1 LNIADFLIIGLYLA
15 AAISIGLHFRR
26 QSGVKSYYI
35 GRANLPAWAVG
46 ISLMATIISSVTF
59 LAYPGQGFAGNW
71 ILLVQGLMVP
81 PVLLC
86 ILWFVVPVYR
96 KFIGVSAYEYFE
108 RRFGY
113 GARLYGSLAFLM
125 AHFSKMG
132 SVVFLMAMAI
142 MEITGLNQYE
152 VILLVG
158 AAATVIALVGGIEAI
173 IWTEV
178 VQGIILMGGGVL
190 CALILLYKPTGHP
203 LDVLHLALRQHKMNL
218 GPFDFTFARLTFWVM
233 ALNGIFYALQKY
245 GTDQTV
251 VQRFLA
257 AKSDRDGI
265 RAALI
270 GALLCV
276 PLWILF
282 MFIGTGLWAFYAIT
296 HISLPPGIK
305 PDKVFPHFIVTQ
317 LPAGVRGIVI
327 AALICAT
334 LSSLQSDLNC
344 LSAVCVEDY
353 YRRLFPRSSD
363 QKRLFAGKT
372 IVAIAGCSA
381 ILMACLCAR
390 AGETNMLQFIFSLYA
405 IFSGGIAGLFALA
418 FFTRRANRRG
428 LNFGIAACVLFTA
441 WAFATSQKIA
451 LAGKARLLLDLGRY
465 NFRQPDLMLGVYSH
479 LVLFIV
485 GYTASLFFSGESDAQ
500 SLTIYGWM
508 ERRQEKREIF
518 NHGLHG

>member
-1 LNIADFLIIGLYLA
+1 MSLPDFLIIAGYLA
-15 AAISIGLHFRR
+15 VAISIGFHFRR
-26 QSGVKSYYI
+26 QSAKSYYI

-96 KFIGVSAYEYFE
+96 RFIGVSAYEYFE

-113 GARLYGSLAFLM
+113 GARLYSSLAFLM

-142 MEITGLNQYE
+142 MEMTGRNQYQ
-152 VILLVG
+152 VIFLVG
-158 AAATVIALVGGIEAI
+158 ATATLIALIGGIEAI

-178 VQGIILMGGGVL
+178 VQGTILMGGGLL
-190 CALILLYKPTGHP
+190 CAIILLYKPTGHP
-203 LDVLHLALRQHKMNL
+203 ADVFHLAINAHKMNL
-218 GPFDFTFARLTFWVM
+218 GPYDFTFARLTFWVM

-276 PLWILF
+276 PMWILF
-282 MFIGTGLWAFYAIT
+282 MFIGTALWAFYALT
-296 HISLPPGIK
+296 HVPLPPGIK

-317 LPAGVRGIVI
+317 LPIGVRGIVM
-327 AALICAT
+327 AGLICAT

-353 YRRLFPRSSD
+353 YRRLRPQASD
-363 QKRLFAGKT
+363 KQRLFAGKL
-372 IVAIAGCSA
+372 IVAAAGISA

-390 AGETNMLQFIFSLYA
+390 AGETNMLAFIFSLYA

-418 FFTRRANRRG
+418 FFTTRANRRG

-441 WAFATSQKIA
+441 WAFATSQHIKI
-451 LAGKARLLLDLGRY
+451 GGNSRLILDLGRF
-465 NFRQPDLMLGVYSH
+465 NFTQPDLMLGVYSH
-479 LVLFIV
+479 LVLFTV
-485 GYTASLFFSGESDAQ
+485 GYAASLFFAAERDTH
-500 SLTIYGWM
+500 SLTIYGWL
-508 ERRQEKREIF
+508 ERRREKGAIRTAEVP
-518 NHGLHG
+518 